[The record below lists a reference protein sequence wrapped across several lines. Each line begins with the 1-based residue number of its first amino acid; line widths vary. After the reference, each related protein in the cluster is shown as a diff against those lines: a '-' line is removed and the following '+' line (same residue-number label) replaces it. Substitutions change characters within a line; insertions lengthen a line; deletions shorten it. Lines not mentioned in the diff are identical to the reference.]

1 MRRNVEDTYTA
12 MLHVEYEN
20 RTQTRPRSSAPTNTI
35 HNHNPVCAINQR
47 KGKRQQSTA
56 PQRNPSGDERTT
68 NGHVLAQTKWLQCK
82 ITNKEKEGEPSARR
96 TRVRIPLLKAHMW
109 LMACL

>member
-1 MRRNVEDTYTA
+1 MLRRNVEDTYTA

-20 RTQTRPRSSAPTNTI
+20 RTQTRPRSRQTQFTI
-35 HNHNPVCAINQR
+35 TIRLCNQPK
-47 KGKRQQSTA
+47 KGKTA
-56 PQRNPSGDERTT
+56 TKHGATTKPSGDERTT

-96 TRVRIPLLKAHMW
+96 TRVRLPLLKAHMW